1 MLGTVFYLGFPQKQI
16 LHMTIAEKLIWLCVV
31 CGCYTLLIL
40 VSCYFYTLILKKRGQ
55 IGCNTVG
62 VDVEGSIFFTDAS
75 GSFDANSET
84 DARLAMVKQWKQEIE
99 SAIISLKT
107 NFVLSVTL
115 SLFLLLGVLLSTENL
130 AILFIFLTGQ
140 IPVWST
146 VFNFHK
152 IQNLVSISIETF
164 IIRLKE
170 CEEQFM

>member
-1 MLGTVFYLGFPQKQI
+1 
-16 LHMTIAEKLIWLCVV
+16 
-31 CGCYTLLIL
+31 
-40 VSCYFYTLILKKRGQ
+40 LKKRGQ
-55 IGCNTVG
+55 IGCNAVG
-62 VDVEGSIFFTDAS
+62 VNVEGSIFFTDAS

-99 SAIISLKT
+99 SAIVSLKT
-107 NFVLSVTL
+107 NLVLSVTL
-115 SLFLLLGVLLSTENL
+115 SMFLLLGVLFSMENL
-130 AILFIFLTGQ
+130 PVLFGFLKGQ

-152 IQNLVSISIETF
+152 IQTLVSISIETF